1 MVFSHLSKE
10 GSDNEANSDD
20 DEDDSDEDDEEET
33 PKKVLFHVVLPIY
46 LLIEGLLQSWV

>member
-10 GSDNEANSDD
+10 GSDSD

-33 PKKVLFHVVLPIY
+33 PKKVLFHIMLPIY